1 MSSVIGSGS
10 RSAPA
15 LWAPTRNRI
24 PVVGSSL
31 ITIWLRLRAGVA
43 NPNPRRGGRRNTTR
57 ISVCVTGR
65 SLPVR
70 MKNGTPDHRQ
80 LSMSRRSAA

>member
-10 RSAPA
+10 RSGPA

-31 ITIWLRLRAGVA
+31 ITIWLRSGRCA

-65 SLPVR
+65 SFPVR